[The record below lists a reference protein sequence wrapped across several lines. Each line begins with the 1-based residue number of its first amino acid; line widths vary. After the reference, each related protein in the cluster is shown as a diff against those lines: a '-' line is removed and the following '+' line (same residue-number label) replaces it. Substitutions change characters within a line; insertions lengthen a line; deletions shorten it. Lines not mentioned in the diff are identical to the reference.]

1 MLRNS
6 PDPFFLSFFL
16 SDLEKHLQLPLAQ
29 LDRALVYETR
39 GREFE
44 SSKAGQ
50 IQLTSSSFN
59 LKSAHFF
66 MYNCLKSWYNILIKM
81 KIGKKI

>member
-1 MLRNS
+1 
-6 PDPFFLSFFL
+6 
-16 SDLEKHLQLPLAQ
+16 
-29 LDRALVYETR
+29 
-39 GREFE
+39 
-44 SSKAGQ
+44 
-50 IQLTSSSFN
+50 